1 MVSLRIPFHGF
12 GLNFNFEKGCEV
24 HTKHGPNMADR
35 RWPAWV
41 AALAAVAVGWC
52 AIEAQNPP
60 SPRLAFKVTDQFA
73 AAYAQKHVEAI
84 ARAPH
89 PMGSAESA
97 RVRKTIIKR
106 LQQIGVTAE
115 VQSTKG
121 HDEPAPQNILA
132 RIKGLGRPGKKALML
147 CAHYDSVPSGPGAS
161 DNAAGVAVVLETL
174 RALRQSPP
182 LERDLIVLF
191 TDGEESGLLGA
202 HLFVDEHPWAKE
214 VGLVINFDARGNSG
228 PSILFETS
236 DGNGWLISQYA
247 QAVREPLA
255 TSVTMDVYKIMP
267 NDSDMTVFKNA
278 GMAGLNFAFGSGL
291 AYYHTPDDT
300 PENLDQRTLQH
311 HGNNALATASH
322 FGSLDLDNPQ
332 QDDVI
337 YTSVLNS
344 FVLFYSKTWI
354 LPLALVASGIFLV
367 LVIVSIRTA
376 RMDLGDLFAGTVLFG
391 CEIIASILAVGSLC
405 LVGVCSNV
413 VQNILHTSPIPW
425 LKYDVLIMTVF
436 ALISAAITVAW
447 TRWRATSHPLEGMI
461 LGAFSWWLGLSL
473 ATAIYVP
480 GASYLFVWPTLGGL
494 LGLTLAKLSPAGS
507 PLASAVSLLGSIP
520 ALLLVA
526 PLLRTTF
533 DGLSLPMA
541 VPITVCVVLFTG
553 VLIPLWGPLIQ
564 PKPERQL
571 TPERQESAHRQVAL
585 EHAS

>member
-1 MVSLRIPFHGF
+1 V
-12 GLNFNFEKGCEV
+12 NV
-24 HTKHGPNMADR
+24 ADR

-41 AALAAVAVGWC
+41 AALAAVAVAWF
-52 AIEAQNPP
+52 AIQAQNPP
-60 SPRLAFKVTDQFA
+60 PPVSDVKVTTQFSA
-73 AAYAQKHVEAI
+73 AFAQKQVEAI

-106 LQQIGVTAE
+106 LEQLGVTAE

-132 RIKGLGRPGKKALML
+132 RIKGLGPPGKKALML

-174 RALRQSPP
+174 RALKASPP
-182 LERDLIVLF
+182 LERDLIALF

-202 HLFVDEHPWAKE
+202 YLFMSEHPWAKE
-214 VGLVINFDARGNSG
+214 VGLVLNFDARGNSG

-255 TSVTMDVYKIMP
+255 TSVTMEVYKIMP
-267 NDSDMTVFKNA
+267 NYSDMTVFKNA

-291 AYYHTPDDT
+291 AYYHTPEDT

-311 HGNNALATASH
+311 HGDNAFATASH
-322 FGSLDLDNPQ
+322 FGRLDLDKPQ

-337 YTSVLNS
+337 YTSVLNR
-344 FVLFYSKTWI
+344 FVLSYSKIWV
-354 LPLALVASGIFLV
+354 LPLALVASGMFLFLV
-367 LVIVSIRTA
+367 IISIRTA
-376 RMDLGDLFAGTVLFG
+376 RMDLGDLLAGTVLLC
-391 CEIIASILAVGSLC
+391 CEIVASILAVGSLS
-405 LVGVCSNV
+405 LVGLCSTL
-413 VQNILHTSPIPW
+413 VQNILHTPPVPW
-425 LKYDVLIMTVF
+425 LKHDVMIMTVF

-447 TRWRATSHPLEGMI
+447 TRSRATSHPLEGMI
-461 LGAFSWWLGLSL
+461 LGAYSWWLVLSL
-473 ATAIYVP
+473 ATAIFVP

-494 LGLTLAKLSPAGS
+494 LGLTIASAYPAGS
-507 PLASAVSLLGSIP
+507 PLGSAANLLGSIP

-541 VPITVCVVLFTG
+541 VPVTVFVVLFTG
-553 VLIPLWGPLIQ
+553 VMMPLWGPLILH
-564 PKPERQL
+564 KPERQL
-571 TPERQESAHRQVAL
+571 TPDRHESAQLQVAL

>member
-1 MVSLRIPFHGF
+1 M
-12 GLNFNFEKGCEV
+12 
-24 HTKHGPNMADR
+24 
-35 RWPAWV
+35 
-41 AALAAVAVGWC
+41 
-52 AIEAQNPP
+52 
-60 SPRLAFKVTDQFA
+60 
-73 AAYAQKHVEAI
+73 
-84 ARAPH
+84 
-89 PMGSAESA
+89 
-97 RVRKTIIKR
+97 
-106 LQQIGVTAE
+106 GVTAE

-121 HDEPAPQNILA
+121 HDEPAPQNIVA
-132 RIKGLGRPGKKALML
+132 RIKGLGPPGKKALML
-147 CAHYDSVPSGPGAS
+147 CATTIPSRGARAQS

-174 RALRQSPP
+174 RALKASPP
-182 LERDLIVLF
+182 LERDLIALF

-202 HLFVDEHPWAKE
+202 RLFVAEHPWAKE
-214 VGLVINFDARGNSG
+214 VGLVLNFDARGNSG

-278 GMAGLNFAFGSGL
+278 SMAGLNFAFGAGL
-291 AYYHTPDDT
+291 AYYHTPEDT

-311 HGNNALATASH
+311 HGNNALETASH
-322 FGSLDLDNPQ
+322 FGRLDLDKPQ

-337 YTSVLNS
+337 YTSVLNR
-344 FVLFYSKTWI
+344 FVLSYSKMWVF
-354 LPLALVASGIFLV
+354 PLALGASGIFLV

-376 RMDLGDLFAGTVLFG
+376 RMDLGDLFSGTVLFG
-391 CEIIASILAVGSLC
+391 CVIVASILAVGSLC
-405 LVGVCSNV
+405 LVGVCSTL
-413 VQNILHTSPIPW
+413 VQNILHTQPIPW
-425 LKYDVLIMTVF
+425 LKHDVLIMTVF

-447 TRWRATSHPLEGMI
+447 TRWRATSQPLEALI
-461 LGAFSWWLGLSL
+461 LGAYSCWLALSL

-480 GASYLFVWPTLGGL
+480 GASYLFVWPTAGGL
-494 LGLTLAKLSPAGS
+494 LGLTVASRLPAGS
-507 PLASAVSLLGSIP
+507 LLASAANLLGSIP

-553 VLIPLWGPLIQ
+553 VLMPLWGPLIV
-564 PKPERQL
+564 PKPERQF
-571 TPERQESAHRQVAL
+571 TPERQETAQRQVVL